1 MIQFISQKTVTFMCR
16 YYKVDN
22 TDMLDVY
29 QYGIEITLSSLL
41 NISLVFI
48 ISLLLGDFLE
58 GIVFLVCFI
67 PLRSYCGGYHASTY
81 FICNIVF
88 AMTFI
93 GVCFIS
99 KMLFDCLT
107 ENNLAIYEV
116 IMLLSFLPILKYSP
130 VKNIHKKLDRIKAKK
145 CRIISFAVYLLICI
159 ISMLLINAKIIYGTI
174 MIITLSSVAIMVMVE
189 ILMQRRG
196 FHEVQNYDG

>member
-130 VKNIHKKLDRIKAKK
+130 VKNIHKKLDRINAKK
-145 CRIISFAVYLLICI
+145 CRIISFAVYLFMMSYLFRFTVTYTLARFRDHISI
-159 ISMLLINAKIIYGTI
+159 INLLKMLLPDFLCMIYTAEKLLIG
-174 MIITLSSVAIMVMVE
+174 
-189 ILMQRRG
+189 
-196 FHEVQNYDG
+196 